1 MKAHYEWDELE
12 ALLVDAGPA
21 TADDVSITDD
31 GRRLDS
37 AEAVKTFFTEVSSGR
52 ASNAGG

>member
-1 MKAHYEWDELE
+1 VTVKQSYERGELNQ
-12 ALLVDAGPA
+12 LLMNAAPA

-37 AEAVKTFFTEVSSGR
+37 AEAVVAFFDEIR
-52 ASNAGG
+52 ASRVGR